1 MKIFFTT
8 FVVFLFLNSNSIT
21 FANHANEPYCFD
33 CMHKYKIGD
42 KKNETY
48 DFKINLQNN
57 DLSKTVDDQIKN
69 KKTGLV
75 SYLLWEKNEILI
87 EAKFLSIDPYMRGR
101 MNDSKS
107 YAAPAKI
114 GEPMTGE
121 TAGIVVESNSNL
133 FNVGDKVCA
142 HKGWQTYI
150 KTKDTDVALLK
161 VPESNIG
168 LSSFLGT
175 LGMPG
180 RTAYFGLNRV
190 GKPKSGETLVV
201 SAASG
206 AVGAVVGQLGK
217 IYGCTVIGIAGGPE
231 KCSFVK
237 DELGLDECIDYKAG
251 NLDEDLKNAC
261 PNGID
266 IYFENVGGPV
276 TRAVAPL
283 LNSGSRVPICGFI
296 SQYNEADMLKVE
308 TPFQVLGALDD
319 KPEHRFFVVTE
330 WANEWQKATQ
340 EILKLVSENKIKY
353 RETVNKGFENA
364 PQALRD
370 VLTGKNF
377 GKQIIEI

>member
-1 MKIFFTT
+1 
-8 FVVFLFLNSNSIT
+8 
-21 FANHANEPYCFD
+21 
-33 CMHKYKIGD
+33 
-42 KKNETY
+42 
-48 DFKINLQNN
+48 
-57 DLSKTVDDQIKN
+57 
-69 KKTGLV
+69 
-75 SYLLWEKNEILI
+75 
-87 EAKFLSIDPYMRGR
+87 

-121 TAGIVVESNSNL
+121 TAGVVVESNSDL

-150 KTKDTDVALLK
+150 KAKDSDPALMK
-161 VPESNIG
+161 VPESNIS

-190 GKPKSGETLVV
+190 GKPKDGETLVV

-206 AVGAVVGQLGK
+206 AVGTVVGQLGK
-217 IYGCTVIGIAGGPE
+217 IYGCKVIGIAGGPE

-237 DELGLDECIDYKAG
+237 DVLGFDECIDYKSG
-251 NLDEDLKNAC
+251 NLDEKIKDVC

-266 IYFENVGGPV
+266 IYFENVGGDV
-276 TRAVAPL
+276 TKAVAPL
-283 LNSGSRVPICGFI
+283 LNDGSRVPICGFI
-296 SQYNEADMLKVE
+296 SKYNEKDMMNVE
-308 TPFQVLGALDD
+308 TPFHVLGILDP

-330 WANEWQKATQ
+330 WMDEWESATK
-340 EILKLVSENKIKY
+340 EILDLVSEEKILF
-353 RETVNKGFENA
+353 RETITNGFENA